1 MVYKEPVDE
10 KSIYENHF
18 MKISFYV
25 LSESKAQ
32 DFLGFICQLTQTALN
47 KSTQS
52 RLLILVEDN
61 ALLSTL
67 DEALWAQEMT
77 SFIPHQ
83 RLLNIDTNDN
93 TNIDTKTDIDV
104 FSRQTLAPVL
114 LSNYMPAGFNGIVL
128 NTTIHPINNFI
139 TTINNAH
146 PTRVLEFI
154 KPDATSVQKGRDK
167 YKRYQQ
173 LGYELTHFKV

>member
-1 MVYKEPVDE
+1 
-10 KSIYENHF
+10 

-52 RLLILVEDN
+52 LLILIEDET
-61 ALLSTL
+61 LLAEL
-67 DEALWAQEMT
+67 DRALWAQDAT

-83 RLLNIDTNDN
+83 CLSNIHSKAADSDA
-93 TNIDTKTDIDV
+93 DK
-104 FSRQTLAPVL
+104 SLAPVL
-114 LSNYMPAGFNGIVL
+114 LGSYMPADFNGIVL
-128 NTTIHPINNFI
+128 NTTTRPVTGFMA
-139 TTINNAH
+139 TTNNAK
-146 PTRVLEFI
+146 PSRVLELI
-154 KPDATSVQKGRDK
+154 RPDATSTQEGRHK
-167 YKRYQQ
+167 YKAYQQ

>member
-1 MVYKEPVDE
+1 
-10 KSIYENHF
+10 

-52 RLLILVEDN
+52 LLILTQDET
-61 ALLSTL
+61 LLSTL
-67 DEALWAQEMT
+67 DEALWAQEAT

-83 RLLNIDTNDN
+83 CLATSTNDTADDN
-93 TNIDTKTDIDV
+93 PNKTKINSEMLV
-104 FSRQTLAPVL
+104 PVL
-114 LSNYMPAGFNGIVL
+114 LGSYMPADFNGIVL
-128 NTTIHPINNFI
+128 NTTLHPVNDFMAA
-139 TTINNAH
+139 TNNAK
-146 PTRVLEFI
+146 PTRVLELI
-154 KPDATSVQKGRDK
+154 KPDATSVQEGRHK
-167 YKRYQQ
+167 YKRYKQ

>member
-1 MVYKEPVDE
+1 
-10 KSIYENHF
+10 

-52 RLLILVEDN
+52 LLILIEDD
-61 ALLSTL
+61 ALLSSL
-67 DEALWAQEMT
+67 DEALWAQEAT

-83 RLLNIDTNDN
+83 CLLDTGAQGTDTEGTDVDTATAH
-93 TNIDTKTDIDV
+93 TNNE
-104 FSRQTLAPVL
+104 SLAPVL
-114 LSNYMPAGFNGIVL
+114 LGNHMPADFKGIVL
-128 NTTIHPINNFI
+128 NTTIRPVNTFMAA
-139 TTINNAH
+139 TSNAQ
-146 PTRVLEFI
+146 PTRVLELI
-154 KPDATSVQKGRDK
+154 KPDATSVEEGRNK
-167 YKRYQQ
+167 YKTYQQ

>member
-1 MVYKEPVDE
+1 
-10 KSIYENHF
+10 

-52 RLLILVEDN
+52 LLILIEDET
-61 ALLSTL
+61 LLTTL
-67 DEALWAQEMT
+67 DTALWAQEAT

-83 RLLNIDTNDN
+83 CLSDTDGKSTDANIVNP
-93 TNIDTKTDIDV
+93 
-104 FSRQTLAPVL
+104 SLAPVL
-114 LSNYMPAGFNGIVL
+114 LGSHMPADFAGIVL
-128 NTTIHPINNFI
+128 NTTTRPVNTFMAV
-139 TTINNAH
+139 TNNAK
-146 PTRVLEFI
+146 PSRVLELI
-154 KPDATSVQKGRDK
+154 KPDTTSTQAGRDK
-167 YKRYQQ
+167 YKVYQQ